1 MIDLHCHILPG
12 VDDGPKNMDESLE
25 MVRIFENAGYRRVL
39 ATPHQV
45 PGTTWMRSIEE
56 IRHLLAELNHAI
68 KVEGLELDVQPGM
81 EISFDPLIPDLLEKG
96 RLLTLGSTSY
106 VLIETPFQQLPLGW
120 EQVIFAILSKGYFIL
135 LAHPERCVQVS
146 ANPQLVDRLIKSG
159 VYLQVNW
166 DSFLG
171 YHGRAALRMAHH
183 LADSGYIHCL
193 ATDSHN
199 PQERHAA
206 HVKLAAAKIKKLI
219 GPDNLQRIA
228 SENPMR
234 ILRNTLPLPMMTP
247 DPKTELKK
255 ESKWRFW

>member
-12 VDDGPKNMDESLE
+12 VDDGPKNLDESLE
-25 MVRIFENAGYRRVL
+25 MVRIFKEAGYSRVV

-45 PGTTWMRSIEE
+45 PGTTWMLSIED
-56 IRHLLAELNHAI
+56 IKQKLAELNQAI
-68 KVEGLELDVQPGM
+68 KIEGLELDVLAGM
-81 EISFDPLIPDLLEKG
+81 EIAFDPLIPDLLEKDQ
-96 RLLTLGSTSY
+96 LLTLGKTPY

-135 LAHPERCVQVS
+135 LAHPERCAQLA
-146 ANPQLVDRLIKSG
+146 ANPQLVGRLIEAG

-171 YHGRAALRMAHH
+171 YHGRAALRMAHY
-183 LADSGYIHCL
+183 LAESGCIHCL

-206 HVKLAAAKIKKLI
+206 HVKLAAAKIQKLI
-219 GPDNLQRIA
+219 GPEKLERIA
-228 SENPMR
+228 SENPRRVLEGSHLLSMVKPNFR
-234 ILRNTLPLPMMTP
+234 
-247 DPKTELKK
+247 KEAKK

>member
-12 VDDGPKNMDESLE
+12 VDDGPKSLAESLE
-25 MVRIFENAGYRRVL
+25 MVRIFIKAGYRQVV

-45 PGTTWMRSIEE
+45 PGTTWMLSTEE
-56 IRHLLAELNHAI
+56 IRNQLVELDQAI
-68 KVEGLELDVQPGM
+68 LNQGLELDVLPGM
-81 EISFDPLIPDLLEKG
+81 EIALDPLIPDLFEKDQ
-96 RLLTLGSTSY
+96 LLTLGKSSY

-120 EQVIFAILSKGYFIL
+120 EQIIFNILSKGYYIL
-135 LAHPERCVQVS
+135 LAHPERCAQL
-146 ANPQLVDRLIKSG
+146 AARPQLVDRLIESG

-171 YHGRAALRMAHH
+171 YHGRAALRMAHY
-183 LADSGYIHCL
+183 LAESGCIHCL

-206 HVKLAAAKIKKLI
+206 HVKLAAAKIQKLI
-219 GPDNLQRIA
+219 GRENLQRIA
-228 SENPMR
+228 SENPLR
-234 ILRNTLPLPMMTP
+234 VLRNTHPLPMMKS
-247 DPKTELKK
+247 DSKTVVKK